1 VMYFGHIVEMA
12 PSEELFR
19 HPLHPYTKS
28 LLSAIPYPDPH
39 YEKQRKRIEYEPVL
53 AHDYSV
59 DKPEMHEITPGHFV
73 RANQAELAKYRKG
86 LGL

>member
-1 VMYFGHIVEMA
+1 M
-12 PSEELFR
+12 
-19 HPLHPYTKS
+19 
-28 LLSAIPYPDPH
+28 
-39 YEKQRKRIEYEPVL
+39 L